1 MKGKTTNMISQVEK
15 NRIIRLKRQANY
27 YRSRAENGELT
38 KKQVIQAEANANA
51 IAWAINM
58 SIENIEHRE
67 KERIKHKLIDKIIKR
82 LRKIKYY
89 RLQDLYQ
96 RAEQQSTDLHRADV
110 MDHERTYDGLQ
121 KQNETKLAI
130 KNGTPG
136 EVE

>member
-1 MKGKTTNMISQVEK
+1 MIGQVEK

-51 IAWAINM
+51 IAWAIQM
-58 SIENIEHRE
+58 AIENIEHRE
-67 KERIKHKLIDKIIKR
+67 KARIKDYAIDAMIKR
-82 LRKIKYY
+82 LRKIKYWRY
-89 RLQDLYQ
+89 KKLYD
-96 RAEQQSTDLHRADV
+96 RAEQQSTELHRADV
-110 MDHERTYDGLQ
+110 MDHEKTYDGLQ
-121 KQNETKLAI
+121 KLNEKKLAI